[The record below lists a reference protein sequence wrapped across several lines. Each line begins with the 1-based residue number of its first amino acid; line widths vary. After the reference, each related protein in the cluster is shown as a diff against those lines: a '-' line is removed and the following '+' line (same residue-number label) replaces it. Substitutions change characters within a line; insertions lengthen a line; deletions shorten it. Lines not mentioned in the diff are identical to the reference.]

1 MYIFKPSVLQMLIF
15 TNFHIKNNNQIKKNI
30 KICINHIN
38 FIYLSLVKEK
48 MRNKSVNFVV
58 EIK

>member
-1 MYIFKPSVLQMLIF
+1 MLIF
-15 TNFHIKNNNQIKKNI
+15 INFHINNNNQIKKHQNMY
-30 KICINHIN
+30 KPYQLY
-38 FIYLSLVKEK
+38 YLLLVKEK

>member
-1 MYIFKPSVLQMLIF
+1 MYIFKPSVLQMLIII
-15 TNFHIKNNNQIKKNI
+15 NFHIKNNNQIKKHQNMY
-30 KICINHIN
+30 KPYQL
-38 FIYLSLVKEK
+38 FYLSLVKEK

>member
-1 MYIFKPSVLQMLIF
+1 MLIF
-15 TNFHIKNNNQIKKNI
+15 INFHIKNNNQIKKNI

>member
-38 FIYLSLVKEK
+38 FIYLLLVKEK